1 MMVNEKATI
10 MIVDDTVENLRILNE
25 ILSLT
30 EYRVLAFKK
39 GQMALDAIFREKP
52 DLILLD
58 IMMPEID
65 GYDVC
70 QRLKISPVTKD
81 IPVIFISGLSGVDD
95 KVKAF
100 EMGGIDYIT
109 KPFQAEEVLAR
120 VKTHIKLYR
129 LQAQLEEYNRHLE
142 GKIDERAKE
151 LLNAQRALSLA
162 LAKLTE
168 SRDYET
174 GQHIERVQNLCQT
187 LACYTKEAGYYQ
199 SILTHDFIQD
209 LFYASALHDIG
220 KVGIPD
226 DILLKQGKLDEMEF
240 AIIKKHVDIGADTLL
255 DVMKYHT
262 NNMILNMGVEVI
274 KYHHEKWNGKGYNVG
289 LSGESIPLSARIMA
303 LIDVYD
309 ALRSKRPYKEAWT
322 HADACKLIES
332 EKGLHFDPI
341 LVEVFLTNHLEFDR
355 IFSEIKELR

>member
-1 MMVNEKATI
+1 MMVSEKATI
-10 MIVDDTVENLRILNE
+10 MIVDDTADNLRILSE
-25 ILSLT
+25 ILNQS

-39 GQMALDAIFREKP
+39 GQMALDAIARDKP

-65 GYDVC
+65 GYDFC

-81 IPVIFISGLSGVDD
+81 IPVIFISALSGIDD

-100 EMGGIDYIT
+100 ELGGIDYIT
-109 KPFQAEEVLAR
+109 KPFQAEEVLVR
-120 VKTHIKLYR
+120 VKTHIKLHH
-129 LQAQLEEYNRHLE
+129 LQEQLEDYNQHLE

-151 LLNAQRALSLA
+151 LLNAQRALGLA

-168 SRDYET
+168 LRDYET
-174 GQHIERVQNLCQT
+174 GQHIERVQNLCQV
-187 LACYTKEAGYYQ
+187 LACYTYQAGYYQ
-199 SILTHDFIQD
+199 SILTEDFIRD

-240 AIIKKHVDIGADTLL
+240 AIIKKHVDIGADTLE

-262 NNMILNMGVEVI
+262 NNSIMNMGVDVI
-274 KYHHEKWNGKGYNVG
+274 KYHHEKWNGKGYNLG
-289 LSGESIPLSARIMA
+289 LSGENIPLSARIMA

-322 HADACKLIES
+322 HEDTCRLIES
-332 EKGLHFDPI
+332 EKGQHFDPK
-341 LVEVFLTNHLEFDR
+341 LVEVFLNNHVEFDH
-355 IFSEIKELR
+355 IFTQIK